1 MAFRKLYP
9 VRLLDGHTSGGVQII
24 LFQPEDGK
32 RLIHLLSD
40 LLTWTE
46 AWQKELLPA
55 GSIALEL
62 SSVCTPQ
69 DEKGMRAGVIF
80 RVRMPRE
87 TGAAEIDQVCR
98 ELGEKAVKCL
108 TSQRIACDTVLTD
121 ELEGIVSMY
130 PANGSAHLRFYTKE
144 RRLYQAGGTRR
155 FYFSSLSPLTP
166 LKAEDIL
173 RAVSEE
179 PGRGIS
185 LHLLPM
191 PSFEAEREQLEK
203 DALKL
208 AAPESDFYRTLLQ
221 LRNGARAYSTVLTVW
236 GSSES
241 SANAFSAHVQS
252 ILRDSGLFLACQA
265 PRFVGDLQTEQL
277 VHDPWSFH
285 IWCMRQVGVS
295 LAYMALMLTGQE
307 IGKIFPETGTEQPD
321 KPQTDSSAVSPDL
334 SVDQYAQCLN
344 DAALDRLME
353 KLKTALPVNEFLAI
367 ASDILNRLD
376 TLSEKTEAISGQTEK
391 IDAIMRTQETVYLR
405 RMNALEQSM
414 KETVEQSSQQVL
426 GQLQIGL
433 EKILRNMAEL
443 PDATENAKAIASQI
457 EALIP
462 KKLPLVFTEEERN
475 ALGIESD
482 DDLAAK
488 GMLPEEIRLLHIALA
503 LARLGLS
510 QQEENAVYMPFAAP
524 MGCLYEIMVRNSF
537 DPNLTDHDLENRRE
551 EIEKR
556 QQITGRP
563 ERRLLPDCKEKT
575 ELSFYD
581 YISNARV
588 YEGYFRHVTLEG
600 KKLSDPMA
608 WNTWFACFKCVRA
621 IRNKVHTSC
630 GDVSRE
636 ELQNLYR
643 LMLCP
648 GAAYKWAA
656 IRYLLDNPSANAGG
670 TQDPSLLIR
679 HYGKGSPFELQNY
692 ITRFGA
698 TEVRDSLILFLLRV
712 RAGAQWKEFAE
723 NEQ

>member
-24 LFQPEDGK
+24 LFHSEDAK
-32 RLIHLLSD
+32 RLLRLLSE

-46 AWQKELLPA
+46 ACQKELLPV

-62 SSVCTPQ
+62 SSVCAPQ
-69 DEKGMRAGVIF
+69 NANGVRAGVIF
-80 RVRMPRE
+80 RVRMPLE
-87 TGAAEIDQVCR
+87 TGVAEIDRVCR
-98 ELGEKAVKCL
+98 KLGEKAVKWL
-108 TSQRIACDTVLTD
+108 TSQGIACDTILTD
-121 ELEGIVSMY
+121 DLEGIVSMY
-130 PANGSAHLRFYTKE
+130 PANNSAHLHFYTKE
-144 RRLYQAGGTRR
+144 RRLYQADGKCK
-155 FYFSSLSPLTP
+155 FYFSSLSPLEP
-166 LKAEDIL
+166 LKADSIL
-173 RAVSEE
+173 KAVSEE

-191 PSFEAEREQLEK
+191 PSFEAKREQLEK

-208 AAPESDFYRTLLQ
+208 AAPESDFHRALLQ
-221 LRNGARAYSTVLTVW
+221 LRNEARAYSAVLTVW
-236 GSSES
+236 GSSKS
-241 SANAFSAHVQS
+241 STSAFSDCVQS
-252 ILRDSGLFLACQA
+252 ILRDNGLFLACQA
-265 PRFVGDLQTEQL
+265 PRSVGNQHIEQL
-277 VHDPWSFH
+277 VYDPWAFH
-285 IWCMRQVGVS
+285 LWCVEQVGVS

-307 IGKIFPETGTEQPD
+307 IGRIFPGTGADQPE
-321 KPQTDSSAVSPDL
+321 KPKPDSSSASPEP

-353 KLKTALPVNEFLAI
+353 KLKTALPVNEFLAT

-376 TLSEKTEAISGQTEK
+376 TLSGKAEAISGQTEK
-391 IDAIMRTQETVYLR
+391 INAIMRTQEAVYLR
-405 RMNALEQSM
+405 RMDALEQSM
-414 KETVEQSSQQVL
+414 KETAEQSSRQILEQF
-426 GQLQIGL
+426 QIGL
-433 EKILRNMAEL
+433 EKIVRNMAEL
-443 PDATENAKAIASQI
+443 PDAAENAKAIASQI

-462 KKLPLVFTEEERN
+462 KKLPLAFTEEERK

-482 DDLAAK
+482 DDLTAK
-488 GMLPEEIRLLHIALA
+488 GMLPEEIRLLHISLA

-524 MGCLYEIMVRNSF
+524 MGCLYEMLVRNSF
-537 DPNLTDHDLENRRE
+537 DPNLTDYDLESRRE

-563 ERRLLPDCKEKT
+563 ERRPLPDCKEKT

-621 IRNKVHTSC
+621 IRNKVHTAC

-643 LMLCP
+643 LLLCP
-648 GAAYKWAA
+648 GAANKWAA
-656 IRYLLDNPSANAGG
+656 IQYLLNNPSTNAGG

-679 HYGKGSPFELQNY
+679 HYGKGSSFELQNY
-692 ITRFGA
+692 ISRFGA
-698 TEVRDSLILFLLRV
+698 TEMRDSLILFLLRV
-712 RAGAQWKEFAE
+712 RAGAQWNESAE
-723 NEQ
+723 NA